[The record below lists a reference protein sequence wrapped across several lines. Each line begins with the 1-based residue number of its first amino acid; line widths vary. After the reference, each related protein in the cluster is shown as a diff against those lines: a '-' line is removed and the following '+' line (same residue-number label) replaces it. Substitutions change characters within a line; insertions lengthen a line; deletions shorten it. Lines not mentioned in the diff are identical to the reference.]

1 MKSCSLS
8 GWLGGVTIQSS
19 SQNRTVDLSEH
30 GLEPSG
36 NVHWNMGPEE
46 LHQMA
51 VELNEAKL
59 TSDSVLLAVTGE
71 RTGRSPNDRFIVDEA
86 GMAEEVWWGEVN
98 RPTAPAVFDRL
109 LVKVQE
115 HLNSVENVFVKDAF
129 CGADKDYRMP
139 VRLVTEKAWHAAFMH
154 NMFVRATEEEIPSH
168 IPEFTILHVPEM
180 KSSMSDGVNSDVFV
194 IIALDRGMVIIGGTH
209 YAGEIK
215 KAIFTIMNHILPSK
229 GLLPMH
235 CSANTD
241 GENAALFF
249 GLSGTGKTTLSADPN
264 RALVGDDEHGWSD
277 NGVFNFEGGCYAKL
291 IRLSEE
297 DEPAIY
303 ATTKMPGSI
312 LENVILNADGS
323 PDFDNGSLTQN
334 TRGSYPIEFIENRTP
349 DSMADNPNNVVFL
362 TCDAFGVLTPLSRL
376 TPEQAAYH
384 FMSGYTAKVAGTE
397 MGVTEPQ
404 ATFSTCFGAPF
415 MPRHPS
421 IYADLLSKKIRE
433 NDAKCWLINT
443 GWIAG
448 GADASSRIK
457 ISWTRNLLNAAINGN
472 LDNVVFVKDERFGFE
487 IPTTCEG
494 VPDRILQPRETWDD
508 ETRYDNVANL
518 LAQMF
523 IENFQQYADGC
534 SEDVIAAGP
543 TPVV

>member
-8 GWLGGVTIQSS
+8 GWLGGVAIQSS
-19 SQNRTVDLSEH
+19 SQSRAVDLSQH

-36 NVHWNMGPEE
+36 NVHWNMDPEE

-51 VELNEAKL
+51 VDLNEAKL

-154 NMFVRATEEEIPSH
+154 NMFVRATEEEIASH

-249 GLSGTGKTTLSADPN
+249 GLSGTGKTTLSADPKCS
-264 RALVGDDEHGWSD
+264 LIGDDEHGWGD
-277 NGVFNFEGGCYAKL
+277 GTVFNFEGGCYAKCIKLSRENEPL
-291 IRLSEE
+291 IWDAL
-297 DEPAIY
+297 
-303 ATTKMPGSI
+303 KFGSV
-312 LENVILNADGS
+312 LENVDTDAQGN
-323 PDFDNGSLTQN
+323 PDYDSDKYTEN
-334 TRGSYPIEFIENRTP
+334 TRCCYPREFIENSVPENEGIEP
-349 DSMADNPNNVVFL
+349 DNIIFL
-362 TCDAFGVLTPLSRL
+362 TCDLSGVLPPVSILNKTS
-376 TPEQAAYH
+376 AAYH
-384 FMSGYTAKVAGTE
+384 FLSGYTAKVGSTE
-397 MGVTEPQ
+397 VGSTKSMDF
-404 ATFSTCFGAPF
+404 TFSTCFGAPF
-415 MPRHPS
+415 FPRPAGV
-421 IYADLLSKKIRE
+421 YADLLIKRIEKM
-433 NDAKCWLINT
+433 DTKVYLVNT
-443 GWIAG
+443 GWTG
-448 GADASSRIK
+448 GGYEVGKRFPIPVTRAIISAIQDNAIDHSDTYHMESLNLTIPKK
-457 ISWTRNLLNAAINGN
+457 ISGVDEKYLN
-472 LDNVVFVKDERFGFE
+472 
-487 IPTTCEG
+487 
-494 VPDRILQPRETWDD
+494 PREAWEDKD
-508 ETRYDNVANL
+508 MYDTEAKK
-518 LAQMF
+518 LAQRF
-523 IENFQQYADGC
+523 KDNIKKFEV
-534 SEDVIAAGP
+534 SEEILASGP
-543 TPVV
+543 K